1 MLLCK
6 RIIPERDK
14 QRLIDAANRAR
25 TSWVTYAPY
34 LDHFRAELRR
44 SEGVAPEHVP
54 EDMITLNSRFE
65 LTDSHTG
72 QTSAR
77 TLVYPLERMSQDD
90 VSALSPAGV
99 ALFGARVGDEVCWL
113 TADGPETATIRRLIY
128 QPEAAGDL
136 HL

>member
-1 MLLCK
+1 M
-6 RIIPERDK
+6 IPERDK
-14 QRLIDAANRAR
+14 ERLIDAVNQAR
-25 TSWVTYAPY
+25 NSWVTYAPY
-34 LDHFRAELRR
+34 LDHFRSELRR
-44 SEGVAPEHVP
+44 AEGVAAEQVP

-65 LTDSHTG
+65 LTDSQTG

-77 TLVYPLERMSQDD
+77 TLVYPLERMSKGE

-113 TADGPETATIRRLIY
+113 TPDGPAAATIRRLIY